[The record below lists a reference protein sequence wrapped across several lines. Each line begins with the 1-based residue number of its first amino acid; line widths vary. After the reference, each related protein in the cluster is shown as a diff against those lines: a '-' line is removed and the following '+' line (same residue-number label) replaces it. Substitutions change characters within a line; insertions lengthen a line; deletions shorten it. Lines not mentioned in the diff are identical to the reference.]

1 MERGMKMES
10 NKKIQM
16 TPKERA
22 TAMAKGEEVDRLPC
36 NPNVANGVA
45 RVYGKFPILI
55 RLQGYLQMHKSHL
68 TANLDMMGCVC
79 LRTFFRGQKQWEQ
92 R

>member
-1 MERGMKMES
+1 MERGMRMES

-22 TAMAKGEEVDRLPC
+22 AAMAKGEEVDRLPC

-45 RVYGKFPILI
+45 RVYGCKI
-55 RLQGYLQMHKSHL
+55 S
-68 TANLDMMGCVC
+68 D
-79 LRTFFRGQKQWEQ
+79 
-92 R
+92 

>member
-1 MERGMKMES
+1 MERGMRMES

-45 RVYGKFPILI
+45 RVYGCKI
-55 RLQGYLQMHKSHL
+55 S
-68 TANLDMMGCVC
+68 D
-79 LRTFFRGQKQWEQ
+79 
-92 R
+92 